1 MGYLMS
7 GYFSGR
13 ISQHNLVSRCCGG
26 NNTPNPQSTG
36 IRRASFAL
44 AFAGVALLALASLPV
59 LAYGQ
64 MGGNPGPGIPEDWSH
79 HHAIFSNPGT
89 FDDAMRNGTIDKWSK
104 IVNEPRYQIQQLR
117 HNLWQQ
123 PGMGWGHESGP
134 LLKTDWSMNL
144 GSGATVGAGQYPA
157 KYSFNGNASCSDW
170 IAYNTGLAGASGGQ
184 ANIVAYSNL
193 YDTTCSGSNPSVYWA
208 YFSGTGKATTS
219 AVISLDG
226 SKIAYIENPA
236 SGAAILRIIEWKSG
250 QGTPAA
256 AATPQVE
263 FNNAQVGAAGNK
275 AWSSC
280 TAGESCMISV
290 PFQNG
295 DQDTTSSSFYVY
307 FGTYS
312 DTIFVGD
319 NNGKLHQ
326 FTGVFNGTPAE
337 VTTNWP
343 VSVSANALTNPVYDT
358 GTSGNI
364 FVADRGATGGFLYAV
379 SPSTH
384 AKVLTTSKLTYAS
397 GTVGIVDGP
406 LMDSNAQMVYVF
418 VGSDANTTTTVGC
431 EPGKVTPD
439 NGCSG
444 VFQFPAS
451 TTGTGTGACNPTST
465 TAWPTNSICGEEA
478 VFGTGTVTTPTTY
491 DGAFDQIYYATAAGT
506 AGNLWTCNQHLSSEP
521 RLSYVPI
528 QANGIFVA
536 SGSNITVNATT
547 AITTLASA
555 QATCSP
561 LTEIYGAG
569 GTTNDYVFAAVS
581 ANGSVGTINTSP
593 SCTGGCVYN
602 FLVGNGATISVPTKA
617 TQAIQSTGGSSG
629 IVIDNKGAG
638 TGESQIYYT
647 PMANMACVG
656 NGSTGSGTGG
666 CAVQTS
672 QSAP

>member
-1 MGYLMS
+1 MS
-7 GYFSGR
+7 GLAFGSFSGR
-13 ISQHNLVSRCCGG
+13 ISQHNQVSRCCGG
-26 NNTPNPQSTG
+26 NSTPNPQSTG
-36 IRRASFAL
+36 IRRGSFAL
-44 AFAGVALLALASLPV
+44 AFAGVALLAVASLP
-59 LAYGQ
+59 AFAQ
-64 MGGNPGPGIPEDWSH
+64 AGPAATSGRPTDWTH

-89 FDDAMRNGTIDKWSK
+89 FDDAMRNGTINKWSK
-104 IVNEPRYQIQQLR
+104 IVNEPRYHIQQLR
-117 HNLWQQ
+117 RNLWQQ
-123 PGMGWGHESGP
+123 PGTGWGHESGP
-134 LLKTDWSMNL
+134 LLKTDWSMDL

-170 IAYNTGLAGASGGQ
+170 VAYNTGLAGSTGRQ

-219 AVISLDG
+219 SVISLDG
-226 SKIAYIENPA
+226 SKIVYIENPA
-236 SGAAILRIIEWKSG
+236 SGAAILRIIAWKSG

-295 DQDTTSSSFYVY
+295 DQDTTSSPFYVY

-319 NNGKLHQ
+319 TNGKLHQ

-343 VSVSANALTNPVYDT
+343 VSVSANALTSPVYDA

-406 LMDSNAQMVYVF
+406 LVDSNAQMVYVF

-478 VFGTGTVTTPTTY
+478 VFGTGTIATPTTY
-491 DGAFDQIYYATAAGT
+491 DGAFDQIYYASAAGT

-528 QANGIFVA
+528 QANGKFVA

-547 AITTLASA
+547 AVTTLTSA

-581 ANGSVGTINTSP
+581 AHGSVSTINTSS

-602 FLVGNGATISVPTKA
+602 FLVGNGTTISVPTEA

-629 IVIDNKGAG
+629 IVIDNKGSG